1 MAVHNRYCDALRNGS
16 NELEL
21 NELKDARDSLSK
33 LERTN
38 RDYDDNELLIRLK
51 EFIPVFEKYE
61 IDANSVMVTLK

>member
-1 MAVHNRYCDALRNGS
+1 MRNGS